1 MASNVNKKK
10 NTVFLILFL
19 VLTVFCWCPIGYGSY
34 GEVGLIMGM
43 PSWAFY
49 LLLIGAVLFF
59 VEWVYLFK
67 TDLALYDED
76 LEGIKAALE
85 KTIAEET
92 IAGKTITE
100 EN

>member
-1 MASNVNKKK
+1 MASNAKK
-10 NTVFLILFL
+10 NFIFLILFL
-19 VLTVFCWCPIGYGSY
+19 VLTVLCWCPIGYGSY

-43 PSWAFY
+43 PSWAFIM
-49 LLLIGAVLFF
+49 LVIGAVLFV

-76 LEGIKAALE
+76 LEEIIDELKKTNQKQVALE
-85 KTIAEET
+85 
-92 IAGKTITE
+92 